1 MPLSQKFP
9 EISIVTVGFHR
20 VIDTLQINYDKM
32 TPFLRPSNMDSA
44 ILRAEEKQEY
54 VISDEDALQ
63 IYEMRQKAIRD
74 RISENEYAREEGVK
88 EGKAEA
94 ARKLKA
100 IGIPIAQI
108 AEGTGLSVEVIE
120 KI

>member
-1 MPLSQKFP
+1 MNLNEMMQDPLQRWLAWFDLGSP
-9 EISIVTVGFHR
+9 PDLITE
-20 VIDTLQINYDKM
+20 VI
-32 TPFLRPSNMDSA
+32 RMDSA
-44 ILRAEEKQEY
+44 ILRAEEKQEF
-54 VISDEDALQ
+54 VISDEDSLQ

-74 RISENEYAREEGVK
+74 RISENEYAREEGIK
-88 EGKAEA
+88 EGKAEV

-108 AEGTGLSVEVIE
+108 AEGTGLSVEIIE